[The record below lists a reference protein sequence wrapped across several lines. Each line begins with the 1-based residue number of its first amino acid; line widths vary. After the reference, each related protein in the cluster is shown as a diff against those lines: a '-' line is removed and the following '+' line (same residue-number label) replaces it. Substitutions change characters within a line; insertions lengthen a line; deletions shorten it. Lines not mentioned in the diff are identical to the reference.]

1 MYLCCHNGLTDL
13 YNYDSNFFKLH
24 LTVGFYHIQTINFHQ
39 VSKIVKGTKILY
51 LAVYIRKIRD
61 WEGTSRK
68 DKLSRIRDME
78 TMFKF
83 QFFCQ
88 RFTITLRKWLVD
100 AYWRIFSVILKG
112 AIIFYSQRIILSFLY
127 IRYVRIWL
135 SDKGLL
141 IKGCLTIKF

>member
-39 VSKIVKGTKILY
+39 VSKIVKRTKILY

-88 RFTITLRKWLVD
+88 RFTITLR
-100 AYWRIFSVILKG
+100 IFNVVLKREW
-112 AIIFYSQRIILSFLY
+112 IVSSFLY
-127 IRYVRIWL
+127 ICMCGKAPSLVTNFEKL
-135 SDKGLL
+135 PQKHG
-141 IKGCLTIKF
+141 